1 MICNYIFLIYK
12 MYNFIFYDIKFKLT
26 VEKTEMTELEL
37 LKIMVMQKINI
48 HDLKIDLVFFIK

>member
-1 MICNYIFLIYK
+1 